1 MAEDQGTNSTDKGA
15 ASPKAAPSGAPSN
28 QHALKLP
35 GAAWGEPLVAL
46 DRGWTRFEVWLAMVA
61 FALEIFSM
69 TLWVGL
75 KGFSAAA
82 DHPGSVV
89 FRAVL
94 GGTVLGTIA
103 HLSLAKQ
110 KPKVRLW
117 ATLGAVFL
125 GFLLAKTWLHFGVDY
140 SSNLLNWY
148 QQASFLTLLGGL
160 RGVGTRTTMLLAL
173 VGGSLATARGRHI
186 VIDVVTRFVGPR
198 QRLIMIL
205 IGWVASAM
213 VCMTAAWGFFDHISI
228 ENFGARADDSAGK
241 KVGQVFSQMGEDF
254 FIVRKQISLDMMA
267 TPHVLFK
274 GEVYSDWFTGKEW
287 NSWLE
292 TSGFVERYGKEP
304 TDGLKIPENET
315 RAPLVVIPG
324 RGEPR
329 GELISAAYLVFPF
342 GLMVIA
348 FRFILRGLLVLSGHA
363 STEEESEEWN
373 ENAPRQGEEQIGE
386 YE

>member
-1 MAEDQGTNSTDKGA
+1 MAEDQGRGSTDQGA
-15 ASPKAAPSGAPSN
+15 AGPKAAASGAPSTH
-28 QHALKLP
+28 QGLKL
-35 GAAWGEPLVAL
+35 AAHAWGEPLVAV
-46 DRGWTRFEVWLAMVA
+46 DRAWTRFEIWLALVA
-61 FALEIFSM
+61 FALEVFSM

-82 DHPGSVV
+82 DHPGAIV
-89 FRAVL
+89 FRAVV
-94 GGTVLGTIA
+94 GGTFFGVVAWVALK
-103 HLSLAKQ
+103 KQ
-110 KPKVRLW
+110 KHNVRLG
-117 ATLGAVFL
+117 ATLGGVFL
-125 GFLLAKTWLHFGVDY
+125 GFILAKAWIHFGVDY

-198 QRLIMIL
+198 QRLVMVL
-205 IGWVASAM
+205 FGWLASAV
-213 VCMTAAWGFFDHISI
+213 VCLTAAWGFFDHISI

-241 KVGQVFSQMGEDF
+241 KIGQVFSQMGEDF
-254 FIVRKQISLDMMA
+254 FITRKQISLDLMS

-287 NSWLE
+287 NAWLDS
-292 TSGFVERYGKEP
+292 SGFVERYGKEG

-315 RAPLVVIPG
+315 RAPLIVIPG

-348 FRFILRGLLVLSGHA
+348 LRFVLRGLLVLSGHA
-363 STEEESEEWN
+363 TTEEESEEWN
-373 ENAPRQGEEQIGE
+373 ENAPRQGEEDIGA